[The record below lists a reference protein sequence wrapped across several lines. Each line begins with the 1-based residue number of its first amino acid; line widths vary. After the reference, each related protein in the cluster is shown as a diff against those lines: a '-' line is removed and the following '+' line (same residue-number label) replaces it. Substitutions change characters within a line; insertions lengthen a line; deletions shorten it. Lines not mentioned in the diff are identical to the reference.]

1 MPTIRDV
8 VQALGAREGVD
19 VVLLLGRDGLPI
31 DSAGGTAG
39 MDPDSAAALVPSI
52 VGACEKLGTST
63 SHGPFKIT
71 VVESDNG
78 YTIINAVTADTLLAL
93 FVRPAT
99 NLGSLL
105 YELRRYQSAIASLL

>member
-1 MPTIRDV
+1 MPSIRDV
-8 VQALGAREGVD
+8 VQALGSREGVD

-31 DSAGGTAG
+31 DSAGGSNL
-39 MDPDSAAALVPSI
+39 MDPDSAAALLPAV
-52 VGACEKLGTST
+52 VGACEKLGNSSARGT
-63 SHGPFKIT
+63 FKTT
-71 VVESDNG
+71 VIESENG
-78 YTIINAVTADTLLAL
+78 YTVINAITADTLLAL